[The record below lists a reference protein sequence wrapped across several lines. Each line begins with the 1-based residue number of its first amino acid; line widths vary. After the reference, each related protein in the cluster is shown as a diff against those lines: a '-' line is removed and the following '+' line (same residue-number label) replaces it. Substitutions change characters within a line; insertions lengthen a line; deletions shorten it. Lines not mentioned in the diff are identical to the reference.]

1 MAWLVGSNAKEVR
14 YDKDGERAT
23 VLSLTFASW
32 LLWRSRVSCISF
44 RSKTEE
50 RKWTFDRKFDS
61 DVKGRGRGYLEI
73 VKASN
78 HQGKVFKG
86 ICLLCSQAE
95 GTVPKKKK
103 KSRRLEKYMRSECT
117 YMKIYYLKFS

>member
-1 MAWLVGSNAKEVR
+1 MLHGFCGGVESVALVSGVNWRKGS
-14 YDKDGERAT
+14 GH
-23 VLSLTFASW
+23 L
-32 LLWRSRVSCISF
+32 
-44 RSKTEE
+44 
-50 RKWTFDRKFDS
+50 DRKFDS

-103 KSRRLEKYMRSECT
+103 KKNPEGWRST
-117 YMKIYYLKFS
+117 